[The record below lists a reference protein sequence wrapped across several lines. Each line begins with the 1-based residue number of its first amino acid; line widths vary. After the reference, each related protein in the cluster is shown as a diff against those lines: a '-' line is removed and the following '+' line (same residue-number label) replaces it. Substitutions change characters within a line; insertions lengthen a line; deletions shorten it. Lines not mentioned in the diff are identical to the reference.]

1 MSNKDNLYKFYN
13 NIEYCKILKILDDN
27 ILIIGILINNTPY
40 RVKVSIYY
48 TKKYIFNKEKII
60 KLILNKVVK
69 IKVINYNNNK
79 IYVSLYLN
87 KINIIKYN

>member
-13 NIEYCKILKILDDN
+13 NIEYCKILEILDDN
-27 ILIIGILINNTPY
+27 ILIIGIIINNTPY

-48 TKKYIFNKEKII
+48 TKNYNFNKEKII